1 MLHVIVM
8 RMGSVAVMVVH
19 WRLIFTDPRNV
30 RRRSGE
36 GAMVVMVT
44 VVMVVVVVR
53 VVLGRA
59 RSSFPK
65 RNSQVLRPGE

>member
-1 MLHVIVM
+1 M
-8 RMGSVAVMVVH
+8 MVVH

-36 GAMVVMVT
+36 GAMMVMVT
-44 VVMVVVVVR
+44 VVMVVVVVVR